1 MEEGGGET
9 ARRKAIEMRELVDVS
24 ATVREPTSHESAP
37 SDERNRARAVMT
49 GSARCGC
56 SLQLA
61 EDGSEGDGEDFPA
74 ELVGDAQ
81 LPAAPVFRVGRHQR
95 GAHATVGVREG
106 PGKIAHGGAA
116 SVDQFMTVVGAM
128 EMDFG
133 RASPPTFAFP

>member
-1 MEEGGGET
+1 MQPADEGG
-9 ARRKAIEMRELVDVS
+9 
-24 ATVREPTSHESAP
+24 
-37 SDERNRARAVMT
+37 
-49 GSARCGC
+49 
-56 SLQLA
+56 
-61 EDGSEGDGEDFPA
+61 EGDRENLAA
-74 ELVGDAQ
+74 EFVGDAQ